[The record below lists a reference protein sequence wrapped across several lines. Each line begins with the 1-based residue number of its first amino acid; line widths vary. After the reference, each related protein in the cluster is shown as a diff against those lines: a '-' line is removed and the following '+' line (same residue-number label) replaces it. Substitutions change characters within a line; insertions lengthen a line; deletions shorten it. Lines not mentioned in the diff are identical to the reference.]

1 MKTQKMKIMLITV
14 LGSLLTGACGM
25 SGQAEEQGKE
35 AEIERTVQWTMES
48 LKELDLDTFNECTDN
63 YVETYYNWF
72 GFPVETEYRI
82 FNELLQPGFKTGK
95 RYRFQR
101 QMAEKV
107 VEELEWEV
115 MDIRE
120 ESGAAEID
128 MIITNRNMAD
138 AMGYYEISV
147 WEGMIAAEGSGMW
160 QMVSDMADLVNG
172 KEELLAMIDAQE
184 ETCTIAVTVTAYRED
199 GGWRLHLD
207 DAFINAFMGNLNRGD
222 YSEEIQERLEQLEK
236 EYEDKLVEWEAG
248 L

>member
-184 ETCTIAVTVTAYRED
+184 ETFTIAVTVTAYRED

>member
-1 MKTQKMKIMLITV
+1 
-14 LGSLLTGACGM
+14 M

-184 ETCTIAVTVTAYRED
+184 ETFTIAVTVTAYRED

>member
-1 MKTQKMKIMLITV
+1 
-14 LGSLLTGACGM
+14 
-25 SGQAEEQGKE
+25 
-35 AEIERTVQWTMES
+35 
-48 LKELDLDTFNECTDN
+48 
-63 YVETYYNWF
+63 
-72 GFPVETEYRI
+72 
-82 FNELLQPGFKTGK
+82 
-95 RYRFQR
+95 
-101 QMAEKV
+101 
-107 VEELEWEV
+107 
-115 MDIRE
+115 
-120 ESGAAEID
+120 

-184 ETCTIAVTVTAYRED
+184 ETFTIAVTVTAYRED

>member
-35 AEIERTVQWTMES
+35 AEIERTVLWTLYS
-48 LKELDLDTFNECTDN
+48 LKELVMDTFIEFRYY
-63 YVETYYNWF
+63 YVESYYKWF

-147 WEGMIAAEGSGMW
+147 WDGMIAAEGSGMW

-222 YSEEIQERLEQLEK
+222 YS
-236 EYEDKLVEWEAG
+236 
-248 L
+248 